1 MKQIIK
7 HKKKILAIIVK
18 NAIKNKKKGIQ
29 FFSPNNFTQQLG
41 LFNHQS
47 GKIIKPHTHNKFV
60 RKINKTTEVLFIL
73 DGVLRVDFY
82 KNKKEYLYSK
92 IVKKNDLIIL
102 NEGSHGFKVIKKVK
116 MFEVK
121 QGPYYKKVDK
131 IKFEAVD
138 EKKDKIKK

>member
-1 MKQIIK
+1 MKQVIRY
-7 HKKKILAIIVK
+7 KKKILGIIVK
-18 NAIKNKKKGIQ
+18 NATKNKKEGIQ
-29 FFSPNNFTQQLG
+29 FFSPSNFTQQLG
-41 LFNHQS
+41 LFNHRT
-47 GKIIKPHTHNKFV
+47 GKTIKPHTHNKFI

-82 KNKKEYLYSK
+82 KNRKEYLYSK
-92 IVKKNDLIIL
+92 IIRKNDLIIL

-138 EKKDKIKK
+138 EKKVKIKK